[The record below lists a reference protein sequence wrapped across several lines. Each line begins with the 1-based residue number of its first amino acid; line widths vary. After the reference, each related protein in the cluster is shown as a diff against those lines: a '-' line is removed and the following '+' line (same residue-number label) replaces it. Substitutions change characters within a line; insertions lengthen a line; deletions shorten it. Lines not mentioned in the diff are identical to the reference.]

1 MNIGDKVKI
10 LHKTY
15 DGVTGMIVEINQD
28 SYKIK
33 LDHRI
38 GASEFYVSKG
48 QDLILIEKNVKT
60 HHVTISTEKL
70 KELIK
75 NNYKWS
81 NYTVNGKI
89 DIVTSF
95 AYFDNDKEL
104 WEFLEYMED

>member
-1 MNIGDKVKI
+1 MEIGTRVKI
-10 LHKTY
+10 LHNSI
-15 DGVTGMIVEINQD
+15 DGVTGIIEKKTKD
-28 SYKIK
+28 KYKVK
-33 LDHRI
+33 LDHLI
-38 GASEFYVSKG
+38 GASEFYISDGSDLVAIEENSK
-48 QDLILIEKNVKT
+48 I

-70 KELIK
+70 KVLIK

-81 NYTVNGKI
+81 DYTANGKI